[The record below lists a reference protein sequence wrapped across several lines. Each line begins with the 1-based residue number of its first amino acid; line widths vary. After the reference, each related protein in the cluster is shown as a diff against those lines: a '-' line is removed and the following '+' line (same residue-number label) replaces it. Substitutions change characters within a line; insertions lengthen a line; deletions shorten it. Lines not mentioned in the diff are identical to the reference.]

1 MINGLPEF
9 LEHVPDEFE
18 YPERQERTVSESEC
32 DGIDQDFKHDCIS
45 SLGFF
50 TVKPSELKLLSKL
63 GAGAH
68 ANVHKAVWTRS
79 FAASTSS
86 IIVAVKSLQSDLDA
100 IYRDRESLT
109 ILTDHPNLVKCFDS
123 TLDPPYLVV
132 TEFCAGGSLF
142 NLLYNTTQ
150 ELSARQ
156 RIKVLLD
163 VATGMRY
170 LHAQKPCIL
179 HRDLKSSNVLLTKPI
194 RQLPWAFTALL
205 FAASHQMW
213 RL

>member
-194 RQLPWAFTALL
+194 RSPDQEP
-205 FAASHQMW
+205 FAK
-213 RL
+213 